1 MKKDLLKE
9 MRSELVGAEMS
20 LLDLRDKLQNFNC
33 QDIEGL
39 DNLES
44 IVASGHMV
52 VIVDN
57 CDEDR
62 IKISFTVTI
71 PAGDDEV
78 ILANYV
84 KINSIDEL

>member
-9 MRSELVGAEMS
+9 MRAELVGSEMS

-33 QDIEGL
+33 QDIEDL
-39 DNLES
+39 DNLEAA
-44 IVASGHMV
+44 VASGHMIIV
-52 VIVDN
+52 VDD

-71 PAGDDEV
+71 PAEDDEV
-78 ILANYV
+78 TLANYV
-84 KINSIDEL
+84 KINTIDQI